1 MRILWGLTGWRL
13 WLCELG
19 DGPAVETV
27 GGAVEGLAGANEAEG
42 LAEGGEGGFDVVLV
56 FEDGQD
62 EVVFETVRS
71 DRAEALAGFQG
82 VEGEVGD
89 GIGIHV
95 AGADAVAEGDGLV
108 VGRDGDGLGEVRPE
122 TGVGPVF
129 VFWSQEWAVALGLF
143 GEAEFE
149 AAE

>member
-19 DGPAVETV
+19 DWPAVETV
-27 GGAVEGLAGANEAEG
+27 GGAVDGLAVAGEAEG
-42 LAEGGEGGFDVVLV
+42 LAEGGEGGEDVVLV
-56 FEDGQD
+56 FEEGQG
-62 EVVFETVRS
+62 EVVLETVGG
-71 DRAEALAGFQG
+71 DGAEALAGFQG

-89 GIGIHV
+89 GIAVYV

-108 VGRDGDGLGEVRPE
+108 VGRDGDGPGEVPPE

-129 VFWSQEWAVALGLF
+129 VFGGEEEAVAFGLF
-143 GEAEFE
+143 GEVEFE